1 MKLSST
7 LLRAGAVVALG
18 LVGAGTAWAQAST
31 LYGITFFDNQLIKI
45 DPATGS
51 GSLVASL
58 SDSVSPYGVGFLG
71 QKLYTF
77 DSGTDSIREINRSTG
92 AVSSSINIGVS
103 NILGEGDLAFRSDGI
118 GFLSSALTSD
128 FNVAN
133 DLYKFDLTSGTSMRI
148 GTTDVVLDGMVF
160 VGNKLYAIGQEAD
173 ATLYLVD
180 QNTAALTAVGS
191 LGIQN
196 NSPFAA
202 LTVDAS
208 GQLFGAIN
216 DRLYSIDKTTGLASE
231 LNADVLD
238 TGYGSV
244 SGLAFSPASPLSAV
258 PEPSTYGIVGAGMLM
273 LVSYVRKKRTQTKTA
288 TVAG

>member
-1 MKLSST
+1 MKFSTT
-7 LLRAGAVVALG
+7 LLRTGAVVALG
-18 LVGAGTAWAQAST
+18 LIGAGTALAQHST

-45 DPATGS
+45 DPTTGS
-51 GSLVASL
+51 GSLVAPL
-58 SDSVSPYGVGFLG
+58 SDSISPYGIGFLG

-77 DSGTDSIREINRSTG
+77 DSGTDGIREINRSTG
-92 AVSSSINIGVS
+92 AVSNPINIGVS
-103 NILGEGDLAFRSDGI
+103 NILGEGDLTFRSDGI

-133 DLYKFDLTSGTSMRI
+133 DLYKFDLKSGTSTRI

-160 VGNKLYAIGQEAD
+160 SDNKLYAIGQEAN
-173 ATLYLVD
+173 ATLYLVNQD
-180 QNTAALTAVGS
+180 TAALTAVGS

-202 LTVDAS
+202 LTVDAN

-216 DRLYSIDKTTGLASE
+216 DRLYSIDKTTGLASQ

-238 TGYGSV
+238 TGYASV
-244 SGLAFSPASPLSAV
+244 SGLAFSPGSPPSPV
-258 PEPSTYGIVGAGMLM
+258 PEPATYGLAGAGMLM
-273 LVSYVRKKRTQTKTA
+273 LVGFMRRKRSETKA
-288 TVAG
+288 VKAAA